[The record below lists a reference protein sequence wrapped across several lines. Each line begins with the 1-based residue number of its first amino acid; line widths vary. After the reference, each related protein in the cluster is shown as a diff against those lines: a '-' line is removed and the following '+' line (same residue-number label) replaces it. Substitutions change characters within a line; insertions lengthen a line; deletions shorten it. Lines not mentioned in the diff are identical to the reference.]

1 MSIHISYK
9 KKELVEIIQ
18 NNNININI
26 KWSRD
31 NICKELLKV
40 IDKYNLHFLY
50 NENENKTISVQ
61 EKDKIIS
68 IARKIKSFINSG
80 LDLNK
85 NIYNNNDELIF
96 DTVYISN
103 YGEISSVRKAVKLV
117 EYTLNIKIPLQIPE
131 KIKKELYEKEQ
142 LKKKQIP
149 CLQVNNG
156 KYYVNFD

>member
-1 MSIHISYK
+1 MSIHNSYK

-50 NENENKTISVQ
+50 TENENKTLSVQ

-117 EYTLNIKIPLQIPE
+117 ENTLNIKIPLQIPE
-131 KIKKELYEKEQ
+131 KVKKELYEKEQ

-149 CLQVNNG
+149 CLQVNTG